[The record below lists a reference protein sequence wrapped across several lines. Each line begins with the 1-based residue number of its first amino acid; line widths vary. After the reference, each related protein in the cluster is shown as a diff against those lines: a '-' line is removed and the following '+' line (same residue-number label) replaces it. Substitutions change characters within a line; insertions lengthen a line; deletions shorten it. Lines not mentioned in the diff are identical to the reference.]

1 MRAGARSAAAPP
13 RFRLSHWCDDMVQEQ
28 AVAIYG
34 LDFQWG
40 AWQRRPLAPQVC
52 LVGTHCCK

>member
-1 MRAGARSAAAPP
+1 
-13 RFRLSHWCDDMVQEQ
+13 MVQEQ

-52 LVGTHCCK
+52 LVGTHCCE